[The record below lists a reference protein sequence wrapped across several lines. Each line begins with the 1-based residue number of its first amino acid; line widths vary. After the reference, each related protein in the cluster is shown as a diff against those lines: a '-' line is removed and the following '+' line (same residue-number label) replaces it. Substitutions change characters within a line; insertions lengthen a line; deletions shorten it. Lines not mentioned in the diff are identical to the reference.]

1 MSILLS
7 VIIPIYN
14 VEEFVRSSLESILNQ
29 GIDESSCEIILVN
42 DGSTD
47 NSMAMIQD
55 IVDAHA
61 NIRIINQENQGLSV
75 TRNNGLSVAKGEY
88 ILMHDS
94 DDLLIPGSL
103 KPLLDKALETKAD
116 LVVAD
121 FLKKSN
127 EEIAELKLDEIVQP
141 EIVVKEKLGKELFME
156 DLDPYTCYVWRT
168 LYRKTFLIENSLSF
182 VPGIFFQDIPF
193 THECFMKAKKS
204 IRTTRKLN
212 IYRVNRRG
220 AATHSFSPHKAKSF
234 SIAIAKTWKLRQ
246 LEGISSDM
254 RYKLEEDM
262 YISFRM
268 MLYRTL
274 YCVHNRADRNK
285 IMDILN
291 ENTLKI
297 FFTHS
302 IKQRLFTA
310 LVKWFPHLFINFYYK
325 YAQIAFKK

>member
-1 MSILLS
+1 ML
-7 VIIPIYN
+7 
-14 VEEFVRSSLESILNQ
+14 
-29 GIDESSCEIILVN
+29 
-42 DGSTD
+42 
-47 NSMAMIQD
+47 
-55 IVDAHA
+55 
-61 NIRIINQENQGLSV
+61 
-75 TRNNGLSVAKGEY
+75 
-88 ILMHDS
+88 DS
-94 DDLLIPGSL
+94 DDLLWANSIS
-103 KPLLDKALETKAD
+103 PLLDIALESKAD
-116 LVVAD
+116 IVLADYKQMTNEDIEIYLRSHKNVKTIMATTQISSGED
-121 FLKKSN
+121 FLYEQYCRN
-127 EEIAELKLDEIVQP
+127 
-141 EIVVKEKLGKELFME
+141 
-156 DLDPYTCYVWRT
+156 VWRY
-168 LYRKTFLIENSLSF
+168 LYRRDFILQNSISF
-182 VPGIFFQDIPF
+182 IPGIISQDVPF
-193 THECFMKAKKS
+193 ANECFLKAKKS
-204 IRTTRKLN
+204 IRTTRMLN
-212 IYRVNRRG
+212 IYRVNRSG

-234 SIAIAKTWKLRQ
+234 SIAIAKTWRLRQ

>member
-204 IRTTRKLN
+204 IRTTRMLN
-212 IYRVNRRG
+212 IYRVNRSG